1 MKKPE
6 RTLEEKIDSLYM
18 RKARNNL
25 DMLGRMLVDGREM
38 SIWDHDTSTLPRGVR
53 KWRKKARD
61 FARTEIR
68 PRAVEADIEPYSF
81 DHKTFIRAAANKGLL
96 SLLFI
101 PPFGSANS
109 MVFSKNA
116 VYHIAVVAEELATED
131 GGLALMLLAHN
142 LGIGPLLLSGNLL
155 TIIRHFLPHL
165 YKNRW
170 LGSPDV
176 MAFAITEP
184 GAGSDVEDPEGGAQ
198 AKLVTTARPVK
209 GGYILNGNKV
219 FISGGAIADSVTV
232 YAKIEGEGL
241 DSWTCFL
248 VKKGVKGFF
257 VGRRE
262 KKMGQRASDA
272 SELVFDDVF
281 VPKRNIVGK
290 LRSGWANNL
299 NVLNYSRP
307 AVGAM
312 ALGHARGAF
321 ERSLEYCR
329 TNNLGRKRLI
339 DYREVQMELAD
350 MIVSLWTVRS
360 TIWHSVSS
368 FRCYQSLSSAAKVFA
383 SDTAFKVTNQAME
396 LMGDAGYIQ
405 SYGVERAM
413 RDSRLAQI
421 YEGTNQ
427 MNRLAIMEHQWDI
440 EFEKGA
446 INL

>member
-1 MKKPE
+1 
-6 RTLEEKIDSLYM
+6 
-18 RKARNNL
+18 
-25 DMLGRMLVDGREM
+25 
-38 SIWDHDTSTLPRGVR
+38 
-53 KWRKKARD
+53 
-61 FARTEIR
+61 
-68 PRAVEADIEPYSF
+68 
-81 DHKTFIRAAANKGLL
+81 
-96 SLLFI
+96 
-101 PPFGSANS
+101 
-109 MVFSKNA
+109 
-116 VYHIAVVAEELATED
+116 
-131 GGLALMLLAHN
+131 
-142 LGIGPLLLSGNLL
+142 
-155 TIIRHFLPHL
+155 
-165 YKNRW
+165 
-170 LGSPDV
+170 
-176 MAFAITEP
+176 
-184 GAGSDVEDPEGGAQ
+184 
-198 AKLVTTARPVK
+198 
-209 GGYILNGNKV
+209 
-219 FISGGAIADSVTV
+219 
-232 YAKIEGEGL
+232 
-241 DSWTCFL
+241 
-248 VKKGVKGFF
+248 
-257 VGRRE
+257 
-262 KKMGQRASDA
+262 
-272 SELVFDDVF
+272 
-281 VPKRNIVGK
+281 
-290 LRSGWANNL
+290 
-299 NVLNYSRP
+299 
-307 AVGAM
+307 M